1 MKKNFQK
8 APDSSRIPLD
18 AKRAMEAVRSHSV
31 RPALF
36 YTEQE
41 QTPCDAGV
49 WETRE
54 TVNHKLKQKEEFPL
68 G

>member
-1 MKKNFQK
+1 MKSNKKISADQSMR
-8 APDSSRIPLD
+8 PIY
-18 AKRAMEAVRSHSV
+18 AKRAIEAARNGNL

-49 WETRE
+49 WESRQ
-54 TVNHKLKQKEEFPL
+54 TVNRKLKEKEEFPL

>member
-1 MKKNFQK
+1 MKKSEKQHAAN
-8 APDSSRIPLD
+8 SMIPIY
-18 AKRAMEAVRSHSV
+18 AKRAMRAAQQGSL

-49 WETRE
+49 WESKE
-54 TVNHKLKQKEEFPL
+54 TVRRKMKHKEDFPL